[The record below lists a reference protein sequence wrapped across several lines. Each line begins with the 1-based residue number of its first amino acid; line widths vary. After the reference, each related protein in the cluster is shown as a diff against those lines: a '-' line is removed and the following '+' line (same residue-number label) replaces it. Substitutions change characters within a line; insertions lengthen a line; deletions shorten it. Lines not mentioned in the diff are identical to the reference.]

1 MACLPLAGWVLAV
14 AVAVAAAPPMPVPA
28 PTQIALLLKVL
39 TADRNLAAGDPAGL
53 AIGIVYQRAVPA
65 SREAAKQIVA
75 AIEGENRTREGTP
88 VRYGLVDV
96 SDPSALGPTV
106 AKLRP
111 DVLYVAP
118 LEGLG
123 VAPISALSRAGKIRT
138 ATGVPAFVESGLAL
152 GFEQAPSG
160 VRILINREASRAEG
174 ADFSSKVL
182 KLARRVP

>member
-1 MACLPLAGWVLAV
+1 MACLPLAGWVLAG
-14 AVAVAAAPPMPVPA
+14 AVAAAPPMPVPA
-28 PTQIALLLKVL
+28 QAQIALLLKVL
-39 TADRNLAAGDPAGL
+39 TADRNMAAGGPAGL
-53 AIGIVYQRAVPA
+53 AIGIVYQRTVPA
-65 SREAAKQIVA
+65 SREAAGQIA
-75 AIEGENRTREGTP
+75 TAIEGENRTREGIR

-96 SDPSALGPTV
+96 SDPSALAPAV

-118 LEGLG
+118 LEGLD
-123 VAPISALSRAGKIRT
+123 VSPISALSRAGRIRT

-152 GFEQAPSG
+152 GFERAPNG

-182 KLARRVP
+182 KLARQVP